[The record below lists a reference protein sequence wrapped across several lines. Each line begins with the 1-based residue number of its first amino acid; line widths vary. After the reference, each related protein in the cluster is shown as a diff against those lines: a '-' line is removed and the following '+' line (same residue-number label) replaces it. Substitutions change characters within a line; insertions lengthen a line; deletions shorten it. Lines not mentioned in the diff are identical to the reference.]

1 MKLIVLVTLALAAS
15 LGSAQFYGGY
25 KDVPP
30 PGSVRVATRSAG
42 VEVRVDQ
49 KLNDFV
55 PLDAQFKD
63 EEGRDRKLRDFFRDK
78 PVVML
83 PIFYKCPGIC
93 ETELYSLVDSVKG
106 FKRDFVGQTFDVVVF
121 SIDPTEKSDLAA
133 QKKDTVI
140 GSYMGASTD
149 RSKRVQAEA
158 GWHFLTSDKATID
171 QVCDALGFR
180 YTYDKKGGIVHPPGL
195 MVLTPAGK
203 ISRYFVSTD
212 YPQQLLLG
220 AIRDADKNLIGA
232 KDDRPFFLACVSIDP
247 LTGNRT
253 LNVLNAVKTGGVMT
267 VIAILVSILVWNR
280 KYRTNFGGN
289 E

>member
-1 MKLIVLVTLALAAS
+1 MKRLSLLCLTLLSGLAH
-15 LGSAQFYGGY
+15 AQFYRY
-25 KDVPP
+25 NDVTP
-30 PGSVRVATRSAG
+30 PGSVRVATRAAG

-49 KLNDFV
+49 KLGDFV
-55 PLDAQFKD
+55 PMDAKFLD
-63 EEGRDRKLRDFFRDK
+63 EEGRERTLRDFFRDK

-93 ETELYSLVDSVKG
+93 EAELYSLVDSVKG

-121 SIDPTEKSDLAA
+121 SIDPTEKPDLAA

-149 RSKRVQAEA
+149 KTKRVQAEA
-158 GWHFLTSDKATID
+158 GWHFLTTDKPTID
-171 QVCDALGFR
+171 RVCDALGFR

-203 ISRYFVSTD
+203 ISRYFVATE

-220 AIRDADKNLIGA
+220 SIRDADKNLTGA

-247 LTGNRT
+247 LTGSRT
-253 LNVLNAVKTGGVMT
+253 LNILNTIKTGGVLT
-267 VIAILVSILVWNR
+267 VLAILVSILVWNR
-280 KYRTNFGGN
+280 KYRSTSGGL